1 MDALNLLETQ
11 WKYLLSML
19 PAKVDLE
26 ASARDKGALLR
37 RRVVRSAETLLRLA
51 LAYCCG
57 LSLRQ
62 TSCWAHL
69 QGLGKLSQ
77 VGVMKCLR
85 RSASWLEYLVVTK
98 LAERAECRQIQGLRL
113 RLVDAT
119 TVSAPGSQGTDWRVH
134 LGFDLGSL
142 TIDAVELTGAEGGES
157 LSRFQVGAREVL
169 IGDRGYAHRR
179 GLWSVRQAG
188 GDFLVRSTWQNLPLQ
203 TLGGEPFDLLL
214 AARSLPEGEVGEFA
228 VQTVATRKVPA
239 MAARMIILCKSEE
252 AAEQA
257 REKIRKEA
265 RNKGHAVDPR
275 TLQAAGYIFLL
286 TSLPAAQL
294 KAAEV
299 VELYRFRWQVELAFK
314 RLKSLWDFGTV
325 PAKDPDLART
335 YIFAKLLIAVLVEDL
350 TQEALRA
357 TPPWGGRGGGGPP
370 AGELVAA
377 SRVLLWDAAQRHP
390 RSE

>member
-1 MDALNLLETQ
+1 MDTLNLLETQ
-11 WKYLLSML
+11 WEYLLSML

-85 RSASWLEYLVVTK
+85 RSAAWLEFLVVTK

-203 TLGGEPFDLLL
+203 TLGGESFDLLR

-239 MAARMIILCKSEE
+239 MTARMIILRKSEE

-265 RNKGHAVDPR
+265 RKKGRAVDPK
-275 TLQAAGYIFLL
+275 TLEAAGYIFLL

-294 KAAEV
+294 KASEV
-299 VELYRFRWQVELAFK
+299 LELYRFRWQVELAFK
-314 RLKSLWDFGTV
+314 RLKSLWDLGSV
-325 PAKDPDLART
+325 PAKDPDLARA
-335 YIFAKLLIAVLVEDL
+335 YIYAKLLIAVLVEDL
-350 TQEALRA
+350 TQEVLRA
-357 TPPWGGRGGGGPP
+357 TPPWGVRGGVVPP
-370 AGELVAA
+370 AGELVAGP
-377 SRVLLWDAAQRHP
+377 RVLL
-390 RSE
+390 

>member
-1 MDALNLLETQ
+1 MDALNLLESQ
-11 WKYLLSML
+11 WQYLFSML
-19 PAKVDLE
+19 PAQSELE
-26 ASARDKGALLR
+26 ASARASGALLR

-85 RSASWLEYLVVTK
+85 RSAAWLEFLVVTK

-257 REKIRKEA
+257 REKIRKAA
-265 RNKGHAVDPR
+265 RKKGHAVDPR
-275 TLQAAGYIFLL
+275 TLEAAGYIFLL

-294 KAAEV
+294 KAAGV
-299 VELYRFRWQVELAFK
+299 LELYRFRWQVELAFK

-370 AGELVAA
+370 AGELVAD
-377 SRVLLWDAAQRHP
+377 SRVLL
-390 RSE
+390 

>member
-1 MDALNLLETQ
+1 MDTLNLLETQ

-26 ASARDKGALLR
+26 ASARDQGALLR

-69 QGLGKLSQ
+69 QGVGKLSQ

-85 RSASWLEYLVVTK
+85 RSAAWLEFLVVTK

-265 RNKGHAVDPR
+265 RKKGRAVDPR
-275 TLQAAGYIFLL
+275 TLEAAGYIFLL

-299 VELYRFRWQVELAFK
+299 LDLYRFRWQVELVFK

-357 TPPWGGRGGGGPP
+357 TPPLGRPRRRRPASGRACGGFKSSSMRRC
-370 AGELVAA
+370 AA
-377 SRVLLWDAAQRHP
+377 SSSV
-390 RSE
+390 

>member
-19 PAKVDLE
+19 PTKVDLE

-51 LAYCCG
+51 LVYCCG

-62 TSCWAHL
+62 TSCWASL

-85 RSASWLEYLVVTK
+85 RSSAWLEFLVVTK

-142 TIDAVELTGAEGGES
+142 SIDAVELTGAEGGES
-157 LSRFQVGAREVL
+157 LSRFQIGAREVL

-188 GDFLVRSTWQNLPLQ
+188 GDFLVRSNWQNLPLQ
-203 TLGGEPFDLLL
+203 TLDGERFDLLR
-214 AARSLPEGEVGEFA
+214 AARSLSSEGEVGEFA
-228 VQTVATRKVPA
+228 VQTVATRKEPS
-239 MAARMIILCKSEE
+239 MAARMIILRKSDE

-265 RNKGHAVDPR
+265 RKKGRAVDPR
-275 TLQAAGYIFLL
+275 TLEAAGYIFLL

-294 KAAEV
+294 KATEV
-299 VELYRFRWQVELAFK
+299 LELYRFRWQVELAFK
-314 RLKSLWDFGTV
+314 RLKSLWAFGSV

-335 YIFAKLLIAVLVEDL
+335 YIYAKLLIAVLAEDL
-350 TQEALRA
+350 TQEVLRA
-357 TPPWGGRGGGGPP
+357 TPPWGG
-370 AGELVAA
+370 
-377 SRVLLWDAAQRHP
+377 
-390 RSE
+390 

>member
-37 RRVVRSAETLLRLA
+37 RRVIQSAETLLRLA

-85 RSASWLEYLVVTK
+85 RSAAWLEFLVVTK

-239 MAARMIILCKSEE
+239 MAARMIILRKSEE

-265 RNKGHAVDPR
+265 RKKGRAVDPR
-275 TLQAAGYIFLL
+275 TLEAAGYIFLL

-294 KAAEV
+294 KASEV
-299 VELYRFRWQVELAFK
+299 LELYRFRWQVELAFK
-314 RLKSLWDFGTV
+314 RLKSLWDLGSV
-325 PAKDPDLART
+325 PAKDPDLARA
-335 YIFAKLLIAVLVEDL
+335 YIYAKLLIAVLVEDL

-370 AGELVAA
+370 AGELVAD
-377 SRVLLWDAAQRHP
+377 SRVLL
-390 RSE
+390 

>member
-1 MDALNLLETQ
+1 M
-11 WKYLLSML
+11 
-19 PAKVDLE
+19 
-26 ASARDKGALLR
+26 
-37 RRVVRSAETLLRLA
+37 
-51 LAYCCG
+51 
-57 LSLRQ
+57 
-62 TSCWAHL
+62 
-69 QGLGKLSQ
+69 
-77 VGVMKCLR
+77 
-85 RSASWLEYLVVTK
+85 
-98 LAERAECRQIQGLRL
+98 
-113 RLVDAT
+113 
-119 TVSAPGSQGTDWRVH
+119 
-134 LGFDLGSL
+134 
-142 TIDAVELTGAEGGES
+142 TIDAVELTGAVGGES

-265 RNKGHAVDPR
+265 RKKGRAVDPR
-275 TLQAAGYIFLL
+275 TLEAAGYIFLL

-299 VELYRFRWQVELAFK
+299 LDLYRFRWQVELVFK

-357 TPPWGGRGGGGPP
+357 TPPWGGRGGGGGPP
-370 AGELVAA
+370 AGELVAD
-377 SRVLLWDAAQRHP
+377 SRVLL
-390 RSE
+390 

>member
-1 MDALNLLETQ
+1 MKALNLLEGQ
-11 WKYLLSML
+11 WEYLLSML

-37 RRVVRSAETLLRLA
+37 RRVIQSAETLLHLA

-62 TSCWAHL
+62 TSCWADL

-85 RSASWLEYLVVTK
+85 RSSAWLEFLVVTK
-98 LAERAECRQIQGLRL
+98 LSERAECRQIQGLRL

-142 TIDAVELTGAEGGES
+142 SIDAVELTGAEGGES
-157 LSRFQVGAREVL
+157 LSRFQIGAQEVL

-179 GLWSVRQAG
+179 GLWSVRQGG
-188 GDFLVRSTWQNLPLQ
+188 GDFLVRSNWQNLPLQ
-203 TLGGEPFDLLL
+203 TPEGERFDLLRS
-214 AARSLPEGEVGEFA
+214 ARSLSETEVGEFS
-228 VQTVATRKVPA
+228 VQTVATRKEPA
-239 MAARMIILCKSEE
+239 MAARMIIQRKSDE

-265 RNKGHAVDPR
+265 RKKGRAVDPR
-275 TLQAAGYIFLL
+275 TLEAAGYIFLL

-294 KAAEV
+294 KASEV
-299 VELYRFRWQVELAFK
+299 LELYRFRWQVELAFK
-314 RLKSLWDFGTV
+314 RLKSLWGFGSV
-325 PAKDPDLART
+325 PAKDPGLART
-335 YIFAKLLIAVLVEDL
+335 YIYAKLLIAVLVEDL

-357 TPPWGGRGGGGPP
+357 TPPWGVRGGVVPP
-370 AGELVAA
+370 AGELVADPRA
-377 SRVLLWDAAQRHP
+377 LL
-390 RSE
+390 

>member
-1 MDALNLLETQ
+1 MDTLNLLETQ
-11 WKYLLSML
+11 WEYLLSML

-37 RRVVRSAETLLRLA
+37 RRVIQSAETLLRLA

-85 RSASWLEYLVVTK
+85 RSAAWLEFLVVTK

-113 RLVDAT
+113 GLGDAT

-179 GLWSVRQAG
+179 GLWAVGQAG
-188 GDFLVRSTWQNLPLQ
+188 GDFLVRATLQNLAPQ
-203 TLGGEPFDLLL
+203 TLGGESFDLLR

-239 MAARMIILCKSEE
+239 MTARMIILRKSEE

-265 RNKGHAVDPR
+265 RKKGRAVDPK
-275 TLQAAGYIFLL
+275 TLEAAGYIFLL

-294 KAAEV
+294 KASEV
-299 VELYRFRWQVELAFK
+299 LELYRFRWQVELAFK
-314 RLKSLWDFGTV
+314 RLKSLWDLGSV
-325 PAKDPDLART
+325 PAKDPDLARA
-335 YIFAKLLIAVLVEDL
+335 YIYAKLLIAVLVEDL
-350 TQEALRA
+350 TQEVLRA
-357 TPPWGGRGGGGPP
+357 TPPWGAPGGVVPP
-370 AGELVAA
+370 AGELVAGP
-377 SRVLLWDAAQRHP
+377 RVLL
-390 RSE
+390 

>member
-1 MDALNLLETQ
+1 MEALNLLEAQ
-11 WKYLLSML
+11 WQSLLSML

-37 RRVVRSAETLLRLA
+37 RRVIQSAETLLRLA

-62 TSCWAHL
+62 TSCWASL
-69 QGLGKLSQ
+69 QGLGKISQ

-85 RSASWLEYLVVTK
+85 RSSAWLEFLVVTK

-142 TIDAVELTGAEGGES
+142 SIDAVELTGAEGGES
-157 LSRFQVGAREVL
+157 LSRFQIGAREVL

-179 GLWSVRQAG
+179 GLWSVRQGG
-188 GDFLVRSTWQNLPLQ
+188 GDFLVRSNWQNLPLQ
-203 TLGGEPFDLLL
+203 TLSGEPFDLLRS
-214 AARSLPEGEVGEFA
+214 ARSLSENEVGEFA
-228 VQTVATRKVPA
+228 VQTVATRKEPS
-239 MAARMIILCKSEE
+239 MAARMIILRKSDE

-265 RNKGHAVDPR
+265 RKKGRAVDPR
-275 TLQAAGYIFLL
+275 TLEAAGYIFLL
-286 TSLPAAQL
+286 TSLPAAQI

-299 VELYRFRWQVELAFK
+299 LELYRFRWQVELAFK
-314 RLKSLWDFGTV
+314 RLKSLWNFGSV

-335 YIFAKLLIAVLVEDL
+335 YIYAKLLIAVLVEDL

-357 TPPWGGRGGGGPP
+357 TPPWGGRGGAAPP
-370 AGELVAA
+370 AGELVAGPRA
-377 SRVLLWDAAQRHP
+377 LL
-390 RSE
+390 

>member
-11 WKYLLSML
+11 WEYLLSML
-19 PAKVDLE
+19 SAKVDLE
-26 ASARDKGALLR
+26 ASARAKGAMLR
-37 RRVVRSAETLLRLA
+37 RRVIRSAETLLHLV

-85 RSASWLEYLVVTK
+85 RSSAWLEFLVVTK

-157 LSRFQVGAREVL
+157 LSRFQIGAREVL

-179 GLWSVRQAG
+179 GLWTVRQGG
-188 GDFLVRSTWQNLPLQ
+188 GDFLVRLNWQNLPLQ
-203 TLGGEPFDLLL
+203 TLGGEPFDLLR
-214 AARSLPEGEVGEFA
+214 AARSLSETEVGEFA

-239 MAARMIILCKSEE
+239 MAARIIILRKSEE

-265 RNKGHAVDPR
+265 RKKGRAVDPR
-275 TLQAAGYIFLL
+275 TLEAAGYIFLL

-299 VELYRFRWQVELAFK
+299 LELYRFRWQVELAFK

-357 TPPWGGRGGGGPP
+357 TPPWGVRGGGGAP
-370 AGELVAA
+370 AGELVAD
-377 SRVLLWDAAQRHP
+377 SRVLL
-390 RSE
+390 

>member
-1 MDALNLLETQ
+1 MDTLNLLETQ

-85 RSASWLEYLVVTK
+85 RSASWLEFLVVTK

-265 RNKGHAVDPR
+265 RKKGHAVDPR
-275 TLQAAGYIFLL
+275 TLETAGYIFLL

-299 VELYRFRWQVELAFK
+299 LDLYRFRWQVELAFK

-357 TPPWGGRGGGGPP
+357 TPPWGSRGGGGPP
-370 AGELVAA
+370 AGELVAD
-377 SRVLLWDAAQRHP
+377 SRVLL
-390 RSE
+390 

>member
-1 MDALNLLETQ
+1 MDGLNLLETQ
-11 WKYLLSML
+11 WEYLLSML
-19 PAKVDLE
+19 SAKVDLE
-26 ASARDKGALLR
+26 ASARAKGAMLR
-37 RRVVRSAETLLRLA
+37 RRVIRSAETLLHLV

-85 RSASWLEYLVVTK
+85 RSSAWLEFLVVTK

-157 LSRFQVGAREVL
+157 LSRFQIGAREVL

-179 GLWSVRQAG
+179 GLWTVRQGG
-188 GDFLVRSTWQNLPLQ
+188 GDFLVRLNWQNLPLQ
-203 TLGGEPFDLLL
+203 TLGGEPFDLLR
-214 AARSLPEGEVGEFA
+214 AARSLSETEVGEFA

-239 MAARMIILCKSEE
+239 MAARVIILRKSEE

-265 RNKGHAVDPR
+265 RKKGRAVDPR
-275 TLQAAGYIFLL
+275 TLEAAGYIFLL

-299 VELYRFRWQVELAFK
+299 LELYRFRWQVELAFK

-357 TPPWGGRGGGGPP
+357 TPPWGVRGGGGAP
-370 AGELVAA
+370 AGELVAD
-377 SRVLLWDAAQRHP
+377 SRVLL
-390 RSE
+390 

>member
-19 PAKVDLE
+19 PAKVDLD

-85 RSASWLEYLVVTK
+85 RSSAWLEYLVLTK

-157 LSRFQVGAREVL
+157 LSRFQIGAREVL

-179 GLWSVRQAG
+179 GLWSVRQGG
-188 GDFLVRSTWQNLPLQ
+188 GDFLVRSNWQNLPLQ
-203 TLGGEPFDLLL
+203 TAEGERFDLLRE
-214 AARSLPEGEVGEFA
+214 ARSLSEGEVGEFS
-228 VQTVATRKVPA
+228 VQTVATRKEPS
-239 MAARMIILCKSEE
+239 MAARMIILRKSEE

-257 REKIRKEA
+257 REKIRREA
-265 RNKGHAVDPR
+265 RKKGRQVDPR
-275 TLQAAGYIFLL
+275 TLESAGYIFLL
-286 TSLPAAQL
+286 TSLPAAQI
-294 KAAEV
+294 KASEV
-299 VELYRFRWQVELAFK
+299 LELYRFRWQVELAFK
-314 RLKSLWDFGTV
+314 RLKSLWGFGSV
-325 PAKDPDLART
+325 PVKDPGLART
-335 YIFAKLLIAVLVEDL
+335 YIYAKLLIAVLVEDL

-357 TPPWGGRGGGGPP
+357 TPPWGGRGGVVPP
-370 AGELVAA
+370 AGELVAG
-377 SRVLLWDAAQRHP
+377 P
-390 RSE
+390 RALV

>member
-1 MDALNLLETQ
+1 MDALNLLETE
-11 WKYLLSML
+11 WKSLLSML

-85 RSASWLEYLVVTK
+85 RSSAWLEFLVVTK

-119 TVSAPGSQGTDWRVH
+119 TVSAPGSVGTDWRVH

-157 LSRFQVGAREVL
+157 LSRFQIGAREVL

-179 GLWSVRQAG
+179 GLWSVRQGG
-188 GDFLVRSTWQNLPLQ
+188 GDFLVRSNWQNLPLQ
-203 TLGGEPFDLLL
+203 TPEGESFDLLR
-214 AARSLPEGEVGEFA
+214 AARSLSSPGEVGEFS
-228 VQTVATRKVPA
+228 VQTVATRKEPS
-239 MAARMIILCKSEE
+239 MAARMIILRKSDE

-265 RNKGHAVDPR
+265 RKKGRAVDPR
-275 TLQAAGYIFLL
+275 TLAAAGYIFLL
-286 TSLPAAQL
+286 TSLPAVQIQ
-294 KAAEV
+294 AAEV
-299 VELYRFRWQVELAFK
+299 LELYRLRWQVELAFK
-314 RLKSLWDFGTV
+314 RLKSLWGFGSV
-325 PAKDPDLART
+325 PAKDPDLARA
-335 YIFAKLLIAVLVEDL
+335 YIYAKLLIAVLVEDL

-357 TPPWGGRGGGGPP
+357 TPPWGGRGGVVPP
-370 AGELVAA
+370 AGELVAG
-377 SRVLLWDAAQRHP
+377 P
-390 RSE
+390 RALV

>member
-1 MDALNLLETQ
+1 MDTLNLLETQ
-11 WKYLLSML
+11 WEYLLSML

-37 RRVVRSAETLLRLA
+37 RRVIQSAETLLRLA

-85 RSASWLEYLVVTK
+85 RSAAWLEFLVVTK

-203 TLGGEPFDLLL
+203 TLGGEPFDLLR

-239 MAARMIILCKSEE
+239 MAARMIILRKSEE

-265 RNKGHAVDPR
+265 RKKGRAVDPK
-275 TLQAAGYIFLL
+275 TLEAAGYIFLL

-294 KAAEV
+294 KASEV
-299 VELYRFRWQVELAFK
+299 LELYRFRWQVELAFK
-314 RLKSLWDFGTV
+314 RLKSLWDLGSV
-325 PAKDPDLART
+325 PAKDPDLARA
-335 YIFAKLLIAVLVEDL
+335 YIYAKLLIAVLVEDL
-350 TQEALRA
+350 TQEVLRA
-357 TPPWGGRGGGGPP
+357 TPPWGVRGGVVPP
-370 AGELVAA
+370 AGELVAGP
-377 SRVLLWDAAQRHP
+377 RVLL
-390 RSE
+390 